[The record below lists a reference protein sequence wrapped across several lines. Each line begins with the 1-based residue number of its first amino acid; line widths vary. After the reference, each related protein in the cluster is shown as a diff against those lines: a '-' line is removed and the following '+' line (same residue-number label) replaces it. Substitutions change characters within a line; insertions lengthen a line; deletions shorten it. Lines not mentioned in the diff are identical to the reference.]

1 MTSCPKVPLAFQVG
15 VLLDRFR
22 GPGTHVVG
30 VLRHAIGVGVEGE
43 SVIRKWG
50 QTELS
55 PIFVCAK

>member
-15 VLLDRFR
+15 VPWDRFR

-30 VLRHAIGVGVEGE
+30 VLRHAIGVGE
-43 SVIRKWG
+43 RKWG
-50 QTELS
+50 QTKLS